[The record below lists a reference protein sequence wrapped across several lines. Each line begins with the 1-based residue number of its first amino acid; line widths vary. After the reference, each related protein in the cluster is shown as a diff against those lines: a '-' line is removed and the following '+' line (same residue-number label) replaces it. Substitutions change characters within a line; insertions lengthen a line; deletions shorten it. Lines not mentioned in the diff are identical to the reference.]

1 LTPLV
6 KRSYELVAAKLPK
19 SARAKLTLPKR

>member
-19 SARAKLTLPKR
+19 SARARLAPPKR